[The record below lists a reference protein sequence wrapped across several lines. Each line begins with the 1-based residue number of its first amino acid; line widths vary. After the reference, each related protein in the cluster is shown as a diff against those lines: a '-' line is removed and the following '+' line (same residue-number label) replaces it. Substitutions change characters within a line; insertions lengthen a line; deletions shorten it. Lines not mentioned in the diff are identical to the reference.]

1 MNRFPHV
8 SRLALSAAGLLLVA
22 VTATAQTAQP
32 APAVPAAPAAAAT
45 RIHEADQ
52 AFITDGT
59 KTVSTQHD
67 AARIADSRTSDSQVK
82 AFAQRVSADDEKIIQ
97 AMRAA
102 SPRGVDVPANDPDT
116 AVLNSI
122 KTLRGAEFD
131 KAYIEQV
138 ALAGQQKAIS
148 AFQAEI
154 ASGRDT
160 KLKEVAR
167 QSLPILQKHYA
178 DAQKLAERHHLASAR
193 RTASSPAVA
202 SPPLRRRD
210 AHQASYATGYVA
222 SFAINRALTSGHSS
236 SMMLKRTELRL
247 RPSGM
252 IRSCRTMPSCF
263 APSRRIAARDCSFSS
278 SVVNCTRT
286 HCSTSN
292 A

>member
-1 MNRFPHV
+1 MNRFPHI

-32 APAVPAAPAAAAT
+32 APAASAAPAATAT

-52 AFITDGT
+52 TFITDGT

-82 AFAQRVSADDEKIIQ
+82 AFAQRVSTDDAKIIQ

-116 AVLNSI
+116 TVLNSI
-122 KTLRGAEFD
+122 KSLRGAEFD

-138 ALAGQQKAIS
+138 ALAGQQKTIS

-167 QSLPILQKHYA
+167 QALPILQAHYA
-178 DAQKLAERHHLASAR
+178 DAQKLAQRHHLASA
-193 RTASSPAVA
+193 
-202 SPPLRRRD
+202 
-210 AHQASYATGYVA
+210 Q
-222 SFAINRALTSGHSS
+222 
-236 SMMLKRTELRL
+236 
-247 RPSGM
+247 
-252 IRSCRTMPSCF
+252 
-263 APSRRIAARDCSFSS
+263 
-278 SVVNCTRT
+278 
-286 HCSTSN
+286 
-292 A
+292 

>member
-1 MNRFPHV
+1 MNRFPQL

-32 APAVPAAPAAAAT
+32 APASPNAPAAAAT

-82 AFAQRVSADDEKIIQ
+82 AFAQRVSTDDEKIIQ

-116 AVLNSI
+116 AVLSSI
-122 KTLRGAEFD
+122 KNLRGAEFD

-138 ALAGQQKAIS
+138 ALAGQQKTIS

-178 DAQKLAERHHLASAR
+178 DAQKLAERHHLASA
-193 RTASSPAVA
+193 
-202 SPPLRRRD
+202 
-210 AHQASYATGYVA
+210 Q
-222 SFAINRALTSGHSS
+222 
-236 SMMLKRTELRL
+236 
-247 RPSGM
+247 
-252 IRSCRTMPSCF
+252 
-263 APSRRIAARDCSFSS
+263 
-278 SVVNCTRT
+278 
-286 HCSTSN
+286 
-292 A
+292 

>member
-1 MNRFPHV
+1 MNRFPQI

-22 VTATAQTAQP
+22 VTATANAQTAQP
-32 APAVPAAPAAAAT
+32 SPSAPAAATA

-82 AFAQRVSADDEKIIQ
+82 AFAQRVSTDDEKIIQ

-116 AVLNSI
+116 TVLDGI
-122 KTLRGAEFD
+122 KNLRGAEFD

-154 ASGRDT
+154 ASGRDA

-167 QSLPILQKHYA
+167 QSLPMLQAHYA
-178 DAQKLAERHHLASAR
+178 EAQKLAQRHHLASA
-193 RTASSPAVA
+193 
-202 SPPLRRRD
+202 
-210 AHQASYATGYVA
+210 Q
-222 SFAINRALTSGHSS
+222 
-236 SMMLKRTELRL
+236 
-247 RPSGM
+247 
-252 IRSCRTMPSCF
+252 
-263 APSRRIAARDCSFSS
+263 
-278 SVVNCTRT
+278 
-286 HCSTSN
+286 
-292 A
+292 